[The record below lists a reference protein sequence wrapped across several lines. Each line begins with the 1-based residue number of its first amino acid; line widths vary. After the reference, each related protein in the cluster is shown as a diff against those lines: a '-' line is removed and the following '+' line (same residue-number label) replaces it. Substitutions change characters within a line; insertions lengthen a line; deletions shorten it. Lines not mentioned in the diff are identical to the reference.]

1 MGRIA
6 ANETL
11 KGFNCTLHFAK
22 TIFSPNQNHLSVL
35 SVVVA
40 FALEARKANQQWFS
54 NAKHWRALS
63 DQPAGDY
70 FIRFDKKMKRKF
82 RNIKAKKRE
91 KMISNEPAR
100 WLLVRY
106 LIAILF
112 FSALSKLL
120 CSNSFSADWELNHPL
135 EFHRNPFVSII
146 PTRAQRKGS
155 SCRRQ
160 DRKEAKRSRHK
171 QRWRRLCQRR
181 SR

>member
-22 TIFSPNQNHLSVL
+22 TIFSPNQNHLFVL

-63 DQPAGDY
+63 DQPARDY

-91 KMISNEPAR
+91 KMISNEPAM

-112 FSALSKLL
+112 FSAFVQQLL
-120 CSNSFSADWELNHPL
+120 FCWLRAHPPPAL
-135 EFHRNPFVSII
+135 EFHRNPFVSIK

-155 SCRRQ
+155 SCRQQ
-160 DRKEAKRSRHK
+160 DRKEAIRSRHK

-181 SR
+181 SL